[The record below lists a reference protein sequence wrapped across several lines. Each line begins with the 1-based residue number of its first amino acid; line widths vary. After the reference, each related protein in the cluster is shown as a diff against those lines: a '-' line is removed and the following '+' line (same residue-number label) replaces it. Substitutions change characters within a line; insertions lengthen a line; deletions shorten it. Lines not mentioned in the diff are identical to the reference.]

1 MLVERFSDRY
11 PAEAKLAAGPARA
24 ALECLGGNSPYL
36 GDLVLREPEVLRR
49 FLNEGADSVV
59 AERIMAAK
67 SRAKVFMVIYPCL
80 M

>member
-1 MLVERFSDRY
+1 MECGTVQ
-11 PAEAKLAAGPARA
+11 AVICAGLTGTAT
-24 ALECLGGNSPYL
+24 
-36 GDLVLREPEVLRR
+36 V
-49 FLNEGADSVV
+49 ADSVV